1 MSAITERLRAAQERW
16 AQRGAERDAT
26 KTERAQRKAQ
36 SDAIRRG
43 TRCTEAASAATVQAV
58 PASSP

>member
-1 MSAITERLRAAQERW
+1 MSAITERLRAAKERW

-36 SDAIRRG
+36 SDAIRREHKMHGGGGVGGDG
-43 TRCTEAASAATVQAV
+43 TGGAGF
-58 PASSP
+58 